1 MSQNPEEFLSDKD
14 IEWERTFFS
23 LVKDLKT
30 KNSSRYEELALRLSS
45 GGEELL
51 DLPSGIYKISVDKN
65 GCGYSSR
72 MPDGKDF
79 QRLGWTKLPQNLEER
94 ISAITDTLA
103 ECEAR
108 AEIDA

>member
-1 MSQNPEEFLSDKD
+1 MSENPEEFLSDKD

-72 MPDGKDF
+72 MPDGKNF

-94 ISAITDTLA
+94 ISAITDPLA